1 MLRLNPMTE
10 LIHTVADLTDLR
22 YKDVLEAALAR
33 VIFELAEVQRL
44 SIWRVVAEGGGI
56 KLRERLS
63 LPSHD
68 LIEREIN
75 LEDARPEWRD
85 CYAKRCY
92 IYGPHDEAGLCCHV
106 FPLWNERE
114 IIALLELSRSSKLEG
129 IQAYTVHGLL
139 RVYRNHLGLLD
150 YGDRDELTGLLNRR
164 TFGTYFKQIAAEDT
178 IHAVIAVVDIDFFKR
193 INDQFGHPYGDEV
206 LILLARLMRDS
217 FAGIEGVFRFGGEEF
232 LLLLPETTQ
241 EEAWAALD
249 DFRAAVAQA
258 SFPQVGR
265 VTVSIGFSIIQPDDN
280 GAAAFGRADEAL
292 YLAKHSGRNRV
303 KCYEELVQEGYLAG
317 TRHSGGDIELF

>member
-1 MLRLNPMTE
+1 MTE

-22 YKDVLEAALAR
+22 NKDVLEAALAR
-33 VIFELAEVQRL
+33 VIFELAEVERL
-44 SIWRVVAEGGGI
+44 TIWRIVADGPAVR
-56 KLRERLS
+56 LRERLS
-63 LPSHD
+63 LPAHD
-68 LIEREIN
+68 YPEQEIS
-75 LEDARPEWRD
+75 LEDARQEWRD

-92 IYGPHDEAGLCCHV
+92 IYGPRDEAGLCCHV

-114 IIALLELSRSSKLEG
+114 IIAVMELMRPSKLEG
-129 IQAYTVHGLL
+129 EQAHTVHGLL

-164 TFGTYFKQIAAEDT
+164 TFGTYFKQIAAEET
-178 IHAVIAVVDIDFFKR
+178 IHAVIAVVDVDFFKR
-193 INDQFGHPYGDEV
+193 VNDQFGHPYGDEV
-206 LILLARLMRDS
+206 LILLARLMS
-217 FAGIEGVFRFGGEEF
+217 EAFSGFEGIFRFGGEEF
-232 LLLLPETTQ
+232 LLILPETTR
-241 EEAWAALD
+241 EEAWKALD

-265 VTVSIGFSIIQPDDN
+265 VTVSIGFSTIQPGDN

-317 TRHSGGDIELF
+317 TKHSGGDIELF

>member
-1 MLRLNPMTE
+1 MTE

-22 YKDVLEAALAR
+22 NKDVLEAALAR

-44 SIWRVVAEGGGI
+44 SIWRVLAEAGGVW
-56 KLRERLS
+56 LRERLS
-63 LPSHD
+63 LPSRQGP
-68 LIEREIN
+68 EREIN
-75 LEDARPEWRD
+75 LEDARKEWRD
-85 CYAKRCY
+85 CYARRCY
-92 IYGPHDEAGLCCHV
+92 IYAPPDEAGLCCHV

-114 IIALLELSRSSKLEG
+114 IVGLLELLRPSRLEG
-129 IQAYTVHGLL
+129 IQEHTVDGLL

-164 TFGTYFKQIAAEDT
+164 TFDSYFKQITANKT
-178 IHAVIAVVDIDFFKR
+178 VHAVIAMVDVDFFKR

-206 LILLARLMRDS
+206 LILLARLMSAS
-217 FAGIEGVFRFGGEEF
+217 FAGIEGIFRFGGEEF
-232 LLLLPETTQ
+232 LLILPETTQ
-241 EEAWAALD
+241 DEAWVALEE
-249 DFRAAVAQA
+249 FRAAVEAA
-258 SFPQVGR
+258 VFPQVGR

-280 GAAAFGRADEAL
+280 GAVAFGRADEAL

-317 TRHSGGDIELF
+317 TKHSGGDIELF